1 MSFDFDDPRDADLLK
16 DAIRDALVRL
26 HVAFPAIVVSYDVA
40 TRRAQLQPVF
50 KARTK
55 SGAELRAPQLQG
67 VPVAFPGG
75 AGGGLTWALAAG
87 DEVIV
92 IVSERRLARFLE
104 RGGEIDPWEGAELG
118 GELPALHRLDDG
130 LAIPAPLSNGRAAA
144 RPSTLDG
151 VTLEAQGAATV
162 KLGADDAAA
171 GVALGDA
178 VDSNLDALV
187 DKITKL
193 ELWASTVGAIPSVNV
208 PYAAFPVP
216 PGTPPSVALTTTESA
231 KVKTK

>member
-1 MSFDFDDPRDADLLK
+1 MFDFDDPREADFVR

-26 HVAFPAIVVSYDVA
+26 HVAFPAIVVSYDAA
-40 TRRAQLQPVF
+40 TRRAALQPVF
-50 KARTK
+50 KARSK
-55 SGAELRAPQLQG
+55 AGALLRAPQLQG

-92 IVSERRLARFLE
+92 IVSERRLARWLE
-104 RGGEIDPWEGAELG
+104 RGGEVDPWEGADLG
-118 GELPALHRLDDG
+118 VQLPELHRLDDG
-130 LAIPAPLSNGRAAA
+130 IAIPAPLSNARAAA
-144 RPSTLDG
+144 RPSTTDG
-151 VTLEAQGAATV
+151 VTLEAQGAAPV

-171 GVALGDA
+171 GVALGDK
-178 VDSNLDALV
+178 VDSNLSAIV
-187 DKITKL
+187 DKLTKL

-216 PGTPPSVALTTTESA
+216 PGTPPSVALEDTESA

>member
-1 MSFDFDDPRDADLLK
+1 MFDFDDPRDADLLK

-26 HVAFPAIVVSYDVA
+26 HVAFPALVVSYDA
-40 TRRAQLQPVF
+40 TKRRAVLQPAF

-55 SGAELRAPQLQG
+55 SGAPLRAPQLQG

-92 IVSERRLARFLE
+92 IVSERRLARWLE
-104 RGGEIDPWEGAELG
+104 RGGEVDPWEGAELG
-118 GELPALHRLDDG
+118 GELPPLHRIDDG
-130 LAIPAPLSNGRAAA
+130 IAIPAPMSNGAAAA
-144 RPSTLDG
+144 RPSTTDG
-151 VTLEAQGAATV
+151 VTLEAQGAALV

-171 GVALGDA
+171 GVALGDK
-178 VDSNLDALV
+178 VDSNLSALV
-187 DKITKL
+187 DKLTKL

-216 PGTPPSVALTTTESA
+216 PGTPPSVALQDTESA